1 MLICIFILQ
10 GQQVYRVA
18 VYSEGY
24 GCVIFWDFVLY
35 RGEMNDWE
43 MSLNSVYTS
52 LHFNNYVHMQD
63 ATHKLLSTGECTPE
77 DLCFSLQVCT

>member
-1 MLICIFILQ
+1 MVICIFILQ
-10 GQQVYRVA
+10 GHQVYRVA

-35 RGEMNDWE
+35 RGETNDWE
-43 MSLNSVYTS
+43 MSLSSVYTS
-52 LHFNNYVHMQD
+52 LNFNNYVHVQD
-63 ATHKLLSTGECTPE
+63 ATHKLLSSGQCTPE